1 MTPTPMGL
9 PELANFSFWLA
20 TAIMLAS
27 TVFFFVERNDVSG
40 KWKTSLT
47 VAGLVTGI
55 AFWHYLRMSDMNA
68 ATDAGDEYGREE
80 ARGRVKALKK
90 ERKELKKAIAAKEA
104 ENSVDTAKIDEIKAK
119 IKEAQARQNQAMM
132 DDDDDAEEAAE
143 VEMKALMKELEEL
156 TGGSIPKKKL
166 EDAKSKDAQINK

>member
-1 MTPTPMGL
+1 MD
-9 PELANFSFWLA
+9 A
-20 TAIMLAS
+20 
-27 TVFFFVERNDVSG
+27 
-40 KWKTSLT
+40 
-47 VAGLVTGI
+47 
-55 AFWHYLRMSDMNA
+55 MSEMNA

-143 VEMKALMKELEEL
+143 VEMKALMKELKEL

-166 EDAKSKDAQINK
+166 EDAKSL